1 MGTSTGNRGQNG
13 KTPLVPSWLDDNSD
27 NADNGENNNDN
38 NAMPDQ
44 ADPDRF
50 RLPRGSFTRYVNSGG
65 KSSGNLGKSVS
76 NYVRQSLGG
85 THNATTRLGA
95 SRNSSARLLSIVGSM
110 VSRGVEAAS
119 REFGLG
125 ELIGKNASDVFLQIM
140 DFVCPDGGSTDEGI
154 ARCSYIETIESMPE
168 LSNIPIENISEE
180 QFLIFTET
188 YMAKVIEER
197 LLNDI
202 GNKTISLPDDIG
214 TVQVIQEQ
222 LCDYIFGSVSDAVS
236 QLNVDIKNINSS
248 QTRFIV
254 DFVYERAYTILAS
267 LNEE

>member
-1 MGTSTGNRGQNG
+1 MGTSTRNQGQNG
-13 KTPLVPSWLDDNSD
+13 RTPLVPSWLDDNV
-27 NADNGENNNDN
+27 NNNDDSENGNEN
-38 NAMPDQ
+38 NTIPEQ

-50 RLPRGSFTRYVNSGG
+50 RVPRGEFTRYVNSGG
-65 KSSGNLGKSVS
+65 RNSGNLSKSVS

-85 THNATTRLGA
+85 AKNATTRLGA
-95 SRNSSARLLSIVGSM
+95 SRSSSARLLSVVGSM
-110 VSRGVEAAS
+110 VSRGIAATS

-154 ARCSYIETIESMPE
+154 ARSSYIETIDSMPE
-168 LSNIPIENISEE
+168 LSNIPIEQISEE

-188 YMAKVIEER
+188 YMSKVIEER

-202 GNKTISLPDDIG
+202 GNKTIALPDDIG

-222 LCDYIFGSVSDAVS
+222 LGEYILGSVSDAVS
-236 QLNVDIKNINSS
+236 QLKVEIKNINSS
-248 QTRFIV
+248 QTRSIV
-254 DFVYERAYTILAS
+254 DSVYEKAYTILES
-267 LNEE
+267 LSEE

>member
-1 MGTSTGNRGQNG
+1 MGTSTRNQGQNG
-13 KTPLVPSWLDDNSD
+13 KTPLVPSWLDDNSG
-27 NADNGENNNDN
+27 NTDNGENNNGN
-38 NAMPDQ
+38 NAVPVQ

-50 RLPRGSFTRYVNSGG
+50 RVPRGEFTRYVNSGG
-65 KSSGNLGKSVS
+65 RSGGNLGKSVS

-85 THNATTRLGA
+85 AHNATTRLGA
-95 SRNSSARLLSIVGSM
+95 SRNSSARLMSVVGTM

-125 ELIGKNASDVFLQIM
+125 ELIGKNAGDVFLQIM

-168 LSNIPIENISEE
+168 LSNIAIENISEE
-180 QFLIFTET
+180 QFLVFTET

-214 TVQVIQEQ
+214 TVQVIQDQ
-222 LCDYIFGSVSDAVS
+222 LGEYIFGSVSDAVT

-248 QTRFIV
+248 QTRSIV
-254 DFVYERAYTILAS
+254 DSVYEKAYTILES
-267 LNEE
+267 LSEE